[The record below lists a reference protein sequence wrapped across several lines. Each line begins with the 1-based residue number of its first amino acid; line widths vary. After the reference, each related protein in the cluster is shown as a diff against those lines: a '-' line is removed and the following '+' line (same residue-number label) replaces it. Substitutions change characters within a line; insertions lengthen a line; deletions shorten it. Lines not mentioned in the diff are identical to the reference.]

1 LGCRWNGEWEKQS
14 GDCTHTAQAT
24 LTRNGMAEQNAANII
39 RAYIG
44 KMPSLPTTVGKILE
58 IANNPQASPADLN
71 KVINLDPV
79 LMGKVLKLINS
90 AYYSL
95 PNKITSLARAIIML
109 GINTVKNLALNTAVL
124 SNVVSS
130 AGRQALDLNGFW
142 RHSIAVGV
150 TAKMIA
156 QRRKVDQ
163 KHIEEYFIAGL
174 LHDIGKVPLNNRLPE
189 EYLRALASAGSSRIS
204 LWQAEQ
210 TSIGIN
216 HVEVGLLVADNWSL
230 GQNVRDAV
238 EFHHQPTD
246 YSGSSKEIV
255 WIVAAANYLVVSAEI
270 GFSGD
275 LYPSQLPE
283 QVFQYLKIDLG
294 FLDEIEEEVGKRI
307 EQAQI
312 FLKIAQ

>member
-1 LGCRWNGEWEKQS
+1 
-14 GDCTHTAQAT
+14 
-24 LTRNGMAEQNAANII
+24 MAEQKAANII
-39 RAYIG
+39 RDYIG

-58 IANNPQASPADLN
+58 IANDPKASPADLN

-109 GINTVKNLALNTAVL
+109 GINTVKNLALSTAVL
-124 SNVVSS
+124 GNVGS
-130 AGRQALDLNGFW
+130 ATGKQALDLNGFW
-142 RHSIAVGV
+142 RHSIGVGI

-156 QRRKVDQ
+156 QRRKIDQ
-163 KHIEEYFIAGL
+163 KSLEEYFIAGL
-174 LHDIGKVPLNNRLPE
+174 LHDIGKVPLNNRLPD
-189 EYLRALASAGSSRIS
+189 EYLAALASADSSRVT

-210 TSIGIN
+210 STIGIS
-216 HVEVGLLVADNWSL
+216 HVDVGLLVADNWSL
-230 GQNVRDAV
+230 GQNVRAAV
-238 EFHHQPTD
+238 EFHHQPAEYT
-246 YSGSSKEIV
+246 GTSKDIV
-255 WIVAAANYLVVSAEI
+255 WTVAAANYLVVAAEI

-275 LYPSQLPE
+275 RYPVQLAE
-283 QVFQYLKIDLG
+283 QVFQYLMIDLD